1 MGAPLVASYH
11 YRGAAARDPG
21 TVVEPASP
29 ERLVEISH
37 APQRSARLVEQH
49 L

>member
-1 MGAPLVASYH
+1 MGAPLVASHH

-21 TVVEPASP
+21 TVGEPVLP

-37 APQRSARLVEQH
+37 ALTRTARLMEQH